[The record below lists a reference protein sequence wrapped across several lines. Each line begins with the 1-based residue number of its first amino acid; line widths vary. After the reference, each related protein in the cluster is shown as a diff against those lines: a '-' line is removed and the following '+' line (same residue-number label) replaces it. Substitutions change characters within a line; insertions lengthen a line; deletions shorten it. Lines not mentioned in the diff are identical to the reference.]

1 MKNIYYSFIFILAGL
16 AACFVAAC
24 SDDEVTGGSTPVE
37 AIGNPVTGITLTNAT
52 GGVIAL
58 PDIDATVT
66 VQVSATPANA
76 DDAGNYV
83 FTSSD
88 TKVFT
93 ITQEGVITATGYGEA
108 TLNVVAQNNTA
119 VTAAC
124 KVSVVGKPVT
134 AITFNPETYTV
145 TRTNAVGPVFVLAP
159 NVTVTPAD
167 ASVKALKYT
176 SSHPEVAIVSE
187 DGDVWP
193 LWEGVTVIKAEALDG
208 SGLFATCTYTVNI
221 TKISSLSFYAN
232 TFNALNINSKMNQTG
247 NNDLSPADYAKG
259 TGTTSAIRY
268 QPTNATLNTL
278 EYSSSDEEVLEI
290 QATSSNGFRLIP
302 KKGGRATITAAATDG
317 SGVTG
322 TSNPINVYGIYPH
335 TDWRITESSP
345 TGELQDGNDVW
356 GGTIANLFEDGK
368 QVGFYRQGTTQ
379 LPVGSYP
386 YFIIDFGASLPFNY
400 IILSH
405 SWAGNYNSGTRSN
418 RLSMSGSNDG
428 TTYTSIVSSVTASP
442 AYNYFSVL
450 SQVHTY
456 RFLKVEIW
464 NTTNY
469 SGASGTSVAAT
480 PVNILYDFNVGY
492 LPPL

>member
-1 MKNIYYSFIFILAGL
+1 M
-16 AACFVAAC
+16 AAC
-24 SDDEVTGGSTPVE
+24 SSDEENTLSPVVTGNFVSAITITNGDITLPDIGATGTVQVTAIPANTDDAGIYEFSSGNTEVFTVDPTGLITATGQGSAILNVVAKNNAGAKAKCIVRVVGKLVE
-37 AIGNPVTGITLTNAT
+37 TITIAPAYKNRSVTLTNAAAPT
-52 GGVIAL
+52 FEL
-58 PDIDATVT
+58 MQQVT
-66 VQVSATPANA
+66 
-76 DDAGNYV
+76 
-83 FTSSD
+83 
-88 TKVFT
+88 
-93 ITQEGVITATGYGEA
+93 I
-108 TLNVVAQNNTA
+108 
-119 VTAAC
+119 
-124 KVSVVGKPVT
+124 
-134 AITFNPETYTV
+134 
-145 TRTNAVGPVFVLAP
+145 
-159 NVTVTPAD
+159 TPAD
-167 ASVKALKYT
+167 AYDRLLKYT
-176 SSHPEVAIVSE
+176 ALDPEVAIVNE
-187 DGDVWP
+187 NGRVTP
-193 LWEGVTVIKAEALDG
+193 LWKGLGRIVAEATDG
-208 SGLFATCTYTVNI
+208 SNISDTCYLTVNI
-221 TKISSLSFYAN
+221 TPISSLSFYAN
-232 TFNALNINSKMNQTG
+232 TFNNLNINSKMNQTS
-247 NNDLSPADYAKG
+247 NYDLSPADYAKG
-259 TGTTSAIRY
+259 TGSTSAIRY
-268 QPTNATLNTL
+268 QPTNATRNILGYT
-278 EYSSSDEEVLEI
+278 SSDEEILEI

-302 KKGGRATITAAATDG
+302 KKGGRATITATATDD

-345 TGELQDGNDVW
+345 TGELQDGGDTW
-356 GGTIANLFEDGK
+356 GGAIDNFFEDGK

-405 SWAGNYNSGTRSN
+405 SWTGNYNSGSRSN